1 MNKNSKVL
9 NLKKTTLV
17 VTSINKRNEA
27 IKKFEKL
34 CKKNNTDWVE
44 RNNFF

>member
-17 VTSINKRNEA
+17 VTSINKPNQA
-27 IKKFEKL
+27 IKKF
-34 CKKNNTDWVE
+34 
-44 RNNFF
+44 